1 VGVVGQGYVGLTLAS
16 IAADAGFPVIGI
28 DNDPTR
34 ILELAQGNLAVPGV
48 LPDVFRGGVAS
59 NRLTFTSHPEALS
72 QADIIA
78 ICVPT
83 PLRNEIPDLSYVE
96 RACRDVARHLGP
108 SKLVILESTTYPGTT
123 EQFVLPIL
131 ESSGLRAGR
140 DFLLAY
146 SPERIDP
153 GNQEFPPRTVPRIVG
168 GSTPEASGVATLFYG
183 QLVDKVVTVSSCRA
197 AELAKLLENT
207 FRHVN
212 IALVN
217 EMAMLCHEMEIDVW
231 EVIDAAATKPFGF
244 MTFHPGPGVG
254 GHDMPIDP
262 TAQPWEGP
270 HEATKQF
277 RILPQ
282 AHEVNRRMPR
292 YVATRITKAVGSK
305 NTGNGF
311 TVLVLGISYK
321 ADVADLQES
330 PALKT
335 IIHLSQQGARVLFH
349 DPYISEVMVNGNVLH
364 RTDLTRRAVES
375 ADCVAIL
382 TPHHVYDFPWIAE
395 HAQLVFDAR
404 NAYQDDRHPKVQR
417 L

>member
-1 VGVVGQGYVGLTLAS
+1 
-16 IAADAGFPVIGI
+16 
-28 DNDPTR
+28 
-34 ILELAQGNLAVPGV
+34 V

-131 ESSGLRAGR
+131 ESSGLRGGR

-146 SPERIDP
+146 SPERTDP
-153 GNQEFPPRTVPRIVG
+153 GNQEFPTRTVPKIVG
-168 GSTPEASGVATLFYG
+168 GSTPEASGVATLFYS

-217 EMAMLCHEMEIDVW
+217 EMAMLCHEMGIDVW

-262 TAQPWEGP
+262 TARPWEAP

-282 AHEVNRRMPR
+282 AHEVNRQMPR

-305 NTGNGF
+305 NTVNGF

-349 DPYISEVMVNGNVLH
+349 DPYISEVMVNGTVLH